1 MKPLART
8 KKGPGLFC
16 AKHPSG
22 RSGKTNQVPFS
33 LLLLLAAAGCGES
46 LPPTVSVEGKVT
58 WQGEP
63 LTDGTVMF
71 HPISIPEGSPR
82 RPATCELGPN
92 GTYRLSTFR
101 RQDGVVPGRYA
112 AVIHSYTSQP
122 TLENPDAPWIW
133 RIPERYGDPERS
145 GFEVTI
151 PADAE
156 GKLVFDFE
164 LTE

>member
-1 MKPLART
+1 VKPLDRSNNSLRKARVSS
-8 KKGPGLFC
+8 C
-16 AKHPSG
+16 
-22 RSGKTNQVPFS
+22 
-33 LLLLLAAAGCGES
+33 LLLLAVAAGCGES

-58 WQGEP
+58 WQGKP

-71 HPISIPEGSPR
+71 HPVAIPEGSPR
-82 RPATCELGPN
+82 RPATCELGPD

-112 AVIHSYTSQP
+112 VVIHSYTSQP

-151 PADAE
+151 PDDAA
-156 GKLVFDFE
+156 GTLRFDFD
-164 LTE
+164 LTEEAGTSRTP